1 MKSDWS
7 LERIGFVLL
16 AAGLG
21 LIQFSIKAEI
31 VLGLA
36 AIIWLVLLIQGFQGS
51 KAPGFQGS
59 RIPGFEVPG
68 FFWALM
74 ALMLWTLISAAM
86 SADPVY
92 SLERGKQFLLFLVVP
107 VAMRLSAGKRAK
119 STIDVII
126 ALGSLAAIVGII
138 QWTALGYDEA
148 NRPKG
153 TLGHWMTYSG
163 ILMLVVGAAA
173 SRLIFVKKNENWIW
187 PAVAVPSLLVALVA
201 TYTRNAWIGSLA
213 GITALLAVRSKRLLI
228 AIPVLLILVAVVA
241 PPSIRERATSTFDP
255 HFPGNQ
261 DRVAMLKAGVAMVK
275 DHPLFGVGMNMV
287 PREYLKYRTSDAR
300 DSEGATKPETR
311 SHLHN
316 VPMQIAAE
324 RGLPALAAW
333 LWFVVAAG
341 IGLWRLLMR
350 GNNKAVA
357 GAGFAALIA
366 MVAAGLF
373 EHNFGDSE
381 FLILFLAMITLPFAA
396 EDRHHTE
403 S

>member
-7 LERIGFVLL
+7 IERIGFVLL

-31 VLGLA
+31 ILGFSAIA
-36 AIIWLVLLIQGFQGS
+36 AITLM
-51 KAPGFQGS
+51 ARER
-59 RIPGFEVPG
+59 RIPKLPA
-68 FFWALM
+68 FFWALV
-74 ALMLWTLISAAM
+74 ALMVWTLISSAM
-86 SADPVY
+86 SADPLY
-92 SLERGKQFLLFLVVP
+92 SLERGKQFLIFLVVP
-107 VAMRLSAGKRAK
+107 VAMRLADGKRAK
-119 STIDVII
+119 SAIDVII

-138 QWTALGYDEA
+138 QWTAFGYDEA

-201 TYTRNAWIGSLA
+201 TYTRNAWIGTLA
-213 GITALLAVRSKRLLI
+213 GIGTLLAVRSKRLLV
-228 AIPVLLILVAVVA
+228 ALPLVVLLAGAV
-241 PPSIRERATSTFDP
+241 PSVRDRAMESFDP
-255 HFPGNQ
+255 HFPANQ

-287 PREYLKYRTSDAR
+287 PREYLKYRTADAV
-300 DSEGATKPETR
+300 DSAGAVGPETR

-316 VPMQIAAE
+316 VPMQLAAE

-341 IGLWRLLMR
+341 AGLWRLLK
-350 GNNKAVA
+350 NSDSKAVA

-366 MVAAGLF
+366 MIAAGLF

-381 FLILFLAMITLPFAA
+381 FLILFLALITLPFAA
-396 EDRHHTE
+396 EQRQAQP
-403 S
+403 

>member
-1 MKSDWS
+1 MKSGT

-21 LIQFSIKAEI
+21 LIQFNIRGEI
-31 VLGLA
+31 LLGLA
-36 AIIWLVLLIQGFQGS
+36 AVVWIALLVQES
-51 KAPGFQGS
+51 KGS
-59 RIPGFEVPG
+59 RVHGFVVPG

-74 ALMLWTLISAAM
+74 ALMVWTLISSTM
-86 SADPVY
+86 SADAIY
-92 SLERGKQFLLFLVVP
+92 SLERGKQFLLFLLVP
-107 VAMRLSAGKRAK
+107 VTMRLARGSRAK
-119 STIDVII
+119 SVIDVII
-126 ALGSLAAIVGII
+126 AVGSAAAIVGII
-138 QWTALGYDEA
+138 QWTALGYDE
-148 NRPKG
+148 NHRPKG

-163 ILMLVVGAAA
+163 ILMLVICAAA
-173 SRLIFVKKNENWIW
+173 SRLIFVKKKENWIW
-187 PAVAVPSLLVALVA
+187 PAVAMPSLLVALVA
-201 TYTRNAWIGSLA
+201 TQTRNAWVGTLA
-213 GITALLAVRSKRLLI
+213 ALSALLAFRSKRLLI
-228 AIPVLLILVAVVA
+228 AIPVLVLIVGVLA
-241 PPSIRERATSTFDP
+241 PPEIRERATSTFDP

-275 DHPLFGVGMNMV
+275 DHPLFGVGLNMV
-287 PREYLKYRTSDAR
+287 PREYLKYRTSDAV
-300 DSEGATKPETR
+300 DSADAVGPETR

-316 VPMQIAAE
+316 VPMQLAAE

-341 IGLWRLLMR
+341 LGLWRLLK
-350 GNNKAVA
+350 NSDHKAVA

-381 FLILFLAMITLPFAA
+381 VLIMFLALITLPFAA
-396 EDRHHTE
+396 EQPGSTP

>member
-7 LERIGFVLL
+7 LERVGFILL

-21 LIQFSIKAEI
+21 LIQFTIQAES
-31 VLGLA
+31 VLGISAIL
-36 AIIWLVLLIQGFQGS
+36 AIILLIRDRRR
-51 KAPGFQGS
+51 PD
-59 RIPGFEVPG
+59 VPA
-68 FFWALM
+68 FFWALL
-74 ALMLWTLISAAM
+74 ALMAWSLLSSAM
-86 SADPVY
+86 SADPIY

-107 VAMRLSAGKRAK
+107 VTMRLARGKRAN

-126 ALGSLAAIVGII
+126 ALGSVAAIIGII

-148 NRPKG
+148 RRPRG
-153 TLGHWMTYSG
+153 FLGHWMTYSG
-163 ILMLVVGAAA
+163 ILMLVAGAAA
-173 SRLIFVKKNENWIW
+173 SRLIFAKKQQNWIW

-201 TYTRNAWIGSLA
+201 TQTRNAWIGTLA
-213 GITALLAVRSKRLLI
+213 GIGALLAVRSKRLLI
-228 AIPVLLILVAVVA
+228 ALPVLILLVAFLA

-261 DRVAMLKAGVAMVK
+261 DRVAMLEAGAAMVK
-275 DHPLFGVGMNMV
+275 DRPLFGVGMNMV
-287 PREYLKYRTSDAR
+287 PREYLKYRTADAA
-300 DSEGATKPETR
+300 DSADAVGPETR

-333 LWFVVAAG
+333 LWFVAAAG
-341 IGLWRLLMR
+341 VGLWRLLKR
-350 GNNKAVA
+350 GDNKTVA
-357 GAGFAALIA
+357 GAGFAALVA

-381 FLILFLAMITLPFAA
+381 FLILFLALITLPFAA
-396 EDRHHTE
+396 ENRRQPQA
-403 S
+403 